1 MTHFNQV
8 YDLLRENG
16 KYLLIIP
23 DKRYCFDHFIGETRM
38 SDVLD
43 AHYLNLKRHPMATLL
58 SRCEAT
64 HNDDKRHWAGDNG
77 VGLFDETDRVFI
89 DLGKQYR
96 DLECYQTKLNE
107 YLDLI

>member
-1 MTHFNQV
+1 
-8 YDLLRENG
+8 
-16 KYLLIIP
+16 
-23 DKRYCFDHFIGETRM
+23 M

-64 HNDDKRHWAGDNG
+64 HNDAKRHWAGDNG
-77 VGLFDETDRVFI
+77 VGLFDEKDRVLI
-89 DLGKQYR
+89 DLSKQYR